1 MSPFVT
7 LRTILLADVDVTAI
21 VVARI
26 YPRVPQT
33 PTFPL
38 ITIQKISGD
47 QDMLLDYAHPRMQVT
62 AWAATYEAGEELA
75 TAIRQAIQRYRGVV
89 AGMTVERIVFLND
102 VHIYDPETGRETFPA
117 DYRIDYWEE

>member
-7 LRTILLADVDVTAI
+7 IRTILLADVDVAAI
-21 VVARI
+21 TTRI

-38 ITIQKISGD
+38 ITVQKISGD

-62 AWAATYEAGEELA
+62 AWAAAYEAGEELA
-75 TAIRQAIQRYRGVV
+75 TAIRQVLQRYRGVV

-102 VHIYDPETGRETFPA
+102 VHIYDPETGREIFPA
-117 DYRIDYWEE
+117 DYRLDYWEE

>member
-7 LRTILLADVDVTAI
+7 LKTILLADVDVAAI
-21 VVARI
+21 TTRI
-26 YPRVPQT
+26 YPRVPKT
-33 PTFPL
+33 PTLPC

-47 QDMLLDYAHPRMQVT
+47 QDALLDYAHPRMQVT
-62 AWAATYEAGEELA
+62 AWAATYEDGEDLA

-89 AGMTVERIVFLND
+89 AGMTVERITFLND
-102 VHIYDPETGRETFPA
+102 VHVYDPETGRETFPA

>member
-1 MSPFVT
+1 MSPFKT
-7 LRTILLADVDVTAI
+7 IRTILLADVDVAAI
-21 VVARI
+21 TTRI
-26 YPRVPQT
+26 YPRVPQM
-33 PTFPL
+33 PTLPL
-38 ITIQKISGD
+38 ITIQKVSGD

-75 TAIRQAIQRYRGVV
+75 TAIRQVLQRYRGVV

-117 DYRIDYWEE
+117 DYRLDYWEE

>member
-7 LRTILLADVDVTAI
+7 IRTILLADVDVAAI
-21 VVARI
+21 TTRI

-38 ITIQKISGD
+38 ITIRKISGD

-75 TAIRQAIQRYRGVV
+75 TAIRQVLQRYRGVV

-117 DYRIDYWEE
+117 DYRLDYWEE

>member
-7 LRTILLADVDVTAI
+7 IRTILLADVDVAAI
-21 VVARI
+21 TTRI

-38 ITIQKISGD
+38 ITIRKISGD

-75 TAIRQAIQRYRGVV
+75 TAIRQALQRYRGVV

-117 DYRIDYWEE
+117 DYRLDYWEE

>member
-7 LRTILLADVDVTAI
+7 LRTILLADVDVAAI
-21 VVARI
+21 TTRI
-26 YPRVPQT
+26 YPRAPQA
-33 PTFPL
+33 PTFDF

-47 QDMLLDYAHPRMQVT
+47 QDALLDYAHPRMQVT
-62 AWAATYEAGEELA
+62 AWAESYEDGEDLA
-75 TAIRQAIQRYRGVV
+75 TAIRQILQRYRGVV
-89 AGMTVERIVFLND
+89 AGMTVEQITFLND

>member
-1 MSPFVT
+1 MSPFVAI
-7 LRTILLADVDVTAI
+7 RTILLADVDVAAI
-21 VVARI
+21 TTRI

-38 ITIQKISGD
+38 ITIRKISGD

-75 TAIRQAIQRYRGVV
+75 TAIRQILQRYRGVV
-89 AGMTVERIVFLND
+89 AGMTVERIVYLND

-117 DYRIDYWEE
+117 DYRLDYWEE

>member
-7 LRTILLADVDVTAI
+7 LKTILLADVDVAAI
-21 VVARI
+21 TTRI

-33 PTFPL
+33 PTLPV
-38 ITIQKISGD
+38 IVIEKISGE
-47 QDMLLDYAHPRMQVT
+47 QDSLLDYAHPRMQVT
-62 AWAATYEAGEELA
+62 AWAETYEDGEDLA
-75 TAIRQAIQRYRGVV
+75 TAIRQILQRYRGVV
-89 AGMTVERIVFLND
+89 AGMTVEQITFLND